1 MFNISE
7 TIEQKGMSWMTFGR
21 ILTAMVT
28 PMNEALEVDYEEAKR
43 LALYLT
49 VHGSDGVV
57 VCGTTGESPTV
68 TDEEKVKLFRAV
80 KEALGK
86 KTVIAGVGSYS
97 TVASIA
103 LARKAETAGVDGLLV
118 VVPYYNKPSQ
128 EGMFQHFKA
137 IAQVTSLPLMLYN
150 IPSRTSVNLLP
161 ETVKRLSEIPNIVAL
176 KEAAGS
182 IDQVSEL
189 KRMLPTEFEVYS
201 GDDSMTLPMLA
212 LGCSGIVSVAAHVI
226 GNEMK
231 EMVDAWFD
239 GDTAQATKWHL
250 DLFPIF
256 KGIFVTSNPVPIKVL
271 LNMIGIKA
279 GGVRLPLV
287 KATPVEMKFLKD
299 LIVEFKKVH
308 VSSNNGT
315 REITELKVASGN
327 ASDIIV

>member
-1 MFNISE
+1 
-7 TIEQKGMSWMTFGR
+7 MSFGR

-28 PMNEALEVDYEEAKR
+28 PMNETLEVDYEEAKR
-43 LALYLT
+43 LAQYLT

-68 TDEEKVKLFRAV
+68 TDEEKIQLFRVV

-86 KTVIAGVGSYS
+86 RTVIAGIGSYS
-97 TVASIA
+97 TAKTIA
-103 LARKAETAGVDGLLV
+103 LAQKAAATGVDGLLV

-137 IAQVTSLPLMLYN
+137 IAESTSLPIMLYN
-150 IPSRTSVNLLP
+150 IPGRTSVNLLP
-161 ETVKRLSEIPNIVAL
+161 ETVKRLSVIPNIVAL
-176 KEAAGS
+176 KESAGS
-182 IDQVSEL
+182 LDQVSEL
-189 KRMLPTEFEVYS
+189 KRMLPSGFSIYS

-226 GNEMK
+226 GDEMK
-231 EMVDAWFD
+231 KMVDAWFA

-256 KGIFVTSNPVPIKVL
+256 KGIFVTSNPVPIKAL
-271 LNMIGIKA
+271 MNMIGIKV

-287 KATPVEMKFLKD
+287 KATPMELMFLKD
-299 LIVEFKKVH
+299 LISEIKKIRISH
-308 VSSNNGT
+308 NNGT
-315 REITELKVASGN
+315 KVITELKVASEE
-327 ASDIIV
+327 ASNIIV

>member
-1 MFNISE
+1 
-7 TIEQKGMSWMTFGR
+7 MSFGR

-43 LALYLT
+43 LAQYLT
-49 VHGSDGVV
+49 FHGSDGVV

-68 TDEEKVKLFRAV
+68 TDEEKVELFRIV
-80 KEALGK
+80 KQALGE

-97 TVASIA
+97 TAASID

-137 IAQVTSLPLMLYN
+137 IAEATSLPLMLYN
-150 IPSRTSVNLLP
+150 IPGRTAVNLLP
-161 ETVKRLSEIPNIVAL
+161 ETVKRLAEIKNIVAI

-182 IDQVSEL
+182 LDQVSEL
-189 KRMLPTEFEVYS
+189 KRLLPTAFDIYS

-226 GNEMK
+226 GDEMK

-239 GDTAQATKWHL
+239 GDTARATTLHL
-250 DLFPIF
+250 YLFPIF
-256 KGIFVTSNPVPIKVL
+256 KGIFVTSNPVPIKAMM
-271 LNMIGIKA
+271 NMIGIKA

-287 KATPVEMKFLKD
+287 NPTPVEMKFLED
-299 LIVEFKKVH
+299 LMDEFKKVR
-308 VSSNNGT
+308 VSSNHGT
-315 REITELKVASGN
+315 EVITEWKVASDE
-327 ASDIIV
+327 AHDIMV

>member
-1 MFNISE
+1 
-7 TIEQKGMSWMTFGR
+7 MTFGR

-43 LALYLT
+43 LAQYLT
-49 VHGSDGVV
+49 VHGSDGIV

-68 TDEEKVKLFRAV
+68 TDQEKVELFKVV
-80 KEALGK
+80 KASLSSK
-86 KTVIAGVGSYS
+86 CTVIAGIGSNS
-97 TVASIA
+97 TDSSIK
-103 LARKAETAGVDGLLV
+103 LARQAATTGVDGLMA

-128 EGMFQHFKA
+128 EGLFQHFKA
-137 IAQVTSLPLMLYN
+137 IAEATSLPLMLYN
-150 IPSRTSVNLLP
+150 VPGRTSANLMP

-226 GNEMK
+226 GDEMK
-231 EMVDAWFD
+231 AMVNAWFD

-256 KGIFVTSNPVPIKVL
+256 KGIFVTSNPVPVKAL
-271 LNMIGIKA
+271 LNMMGIKV

-299 LIVEFKKVH
+299 LINEFKMAH
-308 VSSNNGT
+308 LNPHNGT
-315 REITELKVASGN
+315 KVITELKVASKK